1 MTDVRK
7 VAVVTGGAAG
17 IGFEIVRHLAG
28 EGMAVLAA
36 DRDEAACVRARDSL
50 KDFAGQ
56 VKIIAADIGTAEGAR
71 AAVESAIEVFGRI
84 DLLCNNAAA
93 HPFEMVEGHDL
104 ASWRETFRVNVDGT
118 MLCSQ
123 AALPHMRRQ
132 GGGSIVNIG
141 SVSGILSYA
150 GGSAYAA
157 SKAAVAM
164 FTKTLA
170 LEAGPDGIRVNCIC
184 PGTIR
189 HRAARDSDEE
199 KPAHIPLGR
208 AGTSADVAHLVSF
221 LASDAAS
228 YMSGAIIALD
238 GGATAGRP
246 RVSKRRAP

>member
-1 MTDVRK
+1 
-7 VAVVTGGAAG
+7 
-17 IGFEIVRHLAG
+17 VRHLAE

-36 DRDEAACVRARDSL
+36 DRDEAACARARASLSGFGDSA
-50 KDFAGQ
+50 K
-56 VKIIAADIGTAEGAR
+56 VIAADVGTPEGAV
-71 AAVESAIEVFGRI
+71 AAVDGAVAAFGRI
-84 DLLCNNAAA
+84 NLLCNNAAV
-93 HPFEMVEGHDL
+93 HPFEMIEGHDL
-104 ASWRETFRVNVDGT
+104 VSWRETFRVNVDGT

-157 SKAAVAM
+157 SKAAIAM
-164 FTKTLA
+164 LTKTLA
-170 LEAGPDGIRVNCIC
+170 LEAGPHGIRVNCIC

-189 HRAARDSDEE
+189 HRALAQADSD

-238 GGATAGRP
+238 GGATAGRA
-246 RVSKRRAP
+246 RVSKRR

>member
-1 MTDVRK
+1 
-7 VAVVTGGAAG
+7 
-17 IGFEIVRHLAG
+17 
-28 EGMAVLAA
+28 MAVLAA
-36 DRDEAACVRARDSL
+36 DRDQDACARARESL
-50 KDFAGQ
+50 AKFGAG
-56 VKIIAADIGTAEGAR
+56 VKVVLADIGAPDGAS
-71 AAVESAIEVFGRI
+71 AAVDGAAAAFGRL

-93 HPFEMVEGHDL
+93 HPFEMIEGHDL

-123 AALPHMRRQ
+123 AALKHMRRQ

-150 GGSAYAA
+150 GGAAYAA

-164 FTKTLA
+164 LTKTLA

-189 HRAARDSDEE
+189 HRDAARDGE
-199 KPAHIPLGR
+199 KPGHIPLGR
-208 AGTSADVAHLVSF
+208 AGTAADVARLVAF

-228 YMSGAIIALD
+228 YMSGAIIPLD
-238 GGATAGRP
+238 GGATAGRA
-246 RVSKRRAP
+246 RVSKRRVNQELS

>member
-17 IGFEIVRHLAG
+17 IGLELARHLAG

-36 DRDEAACVRARDSL
+36 DRDGDACARAGANLASFGDRI
-50 KDFAGQ
+50 
-56 VKIIAADIGTAEGAR
+56 KIIVADIGTPDGAD
-71 AAVESAIEVFGRI
+71 AAVNGAVASFGRI

-93 HPFEMVEGHDL
+93 HPFEMIEGHDL

-157 SKAAVAM
+157 SKAAIAM

-170 LEAGPDGIRVNCIC
+170 LEAGPHGIRVNCIC

-189 HRAARDSDEE
+189 HRAAAPGEE
-199 KPAHIPLGR
+199 PPAHIPLGR
-208 AGTSADVAHLVSF
+208 AGTAADVAHLVSF

-238 GGATAGRP
+238 GGATAGRT
-246 RVSKRRAP
+246 RVSKRRDP